1 MPENPVYSRDDGH
14 FIYLAT
20 VELGNNI
27 IYYLEEGGLKMKLRF
42 LLSVF
47 LVFSLLLPATVT
59 SADHSQLAPILA
71 SNPFDTNKVD
81 GHSKQGNN

>member
-1 MPENPVYSRDDGH
+1 
-14 FIYLAT
+14 
-20 VELGNNI
+20 
-27 IYYLEEGGLKMKLRF
+27 MKLRF

-81 GHSKQGNN
+81 GHSKTREQLTKLMDRKILDSKVISIN